1 MSPSSQK
8 ANAICRLDHALN
20 RLFQALLTMAS
31 PFTTP
36 VGEETAEMLHMKL
49 NLLGQK
55 LIQREKELHAL
66 TADVAKKLAGNIS
79 IAERERQ
86 EQRASDACHRIRTMQ
101 REYDELWQRW
111 YKMLQQEGNVD
122 GNKLELEMKK
132 NDEMRLEQEERWEML
147 DRNGDYLKTHRG

>member
-1 MSPSSQK
+1 
-8 ANAICRLDHALN
+8 
-20 RLFQALLTMAS
+20 MAS
-31 PFTTP
+31 PFTAP

-49 NLLGQK
+49 NLLNEKIIQQENK
-55 LIQREKELHAL
+55 LPAL
-66 TADVAKKLAGNIS
+66 AADVAKKLAGNIS
-79 IAERERQ
+79 VAERERQ

-147 DRNGDYLKTHRG
+147 DRNGDYFKTRWG

>member
-1 MSPSSQK
+1 
-8 ANAICRLDHALN
+8 
-20 RLFQALLTMAS
+20 MAS

-49 NLLGQK
+49 NLLNEK
-55 LIQREKELHAL
+55 LIQREKELTELA
-66 TADVAKKLAGNIS
+66 ADVAKKLAGNVS

-86 EQRASDACHRIRTMQ
+86 EQRASDACHRIRTIQ

-122 GNKLELEMKK
+122 GNKLKLEMKK
-132 NDEMRLEQEERWEML
+132 NDEMRLEQEKR
-147 DRNGDYLKTHRG
+147 